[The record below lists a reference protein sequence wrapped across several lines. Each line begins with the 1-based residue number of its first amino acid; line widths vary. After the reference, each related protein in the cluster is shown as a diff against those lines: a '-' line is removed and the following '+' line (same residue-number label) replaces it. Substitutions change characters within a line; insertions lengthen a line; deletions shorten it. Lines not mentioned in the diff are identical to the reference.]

1 MCHWDLPL
9 QAGVQGRIPGP
20 ISIWNVEQE
29 RARVDHSAGDRLHP
43 EQPPVPRAPRGF
55 QQNKPQTPLPRG
67 EVSKLL
73 QNGDE
78 GAERGPVNPTLPKQN
93 Q

>member
-1 MCHWDLPL
+1 MNLWDLPL
-9 QAGVQGRIPGP
+9 QAGAQGRIPGP

-29 RARVDHSAGDRLHP
+29 SARVGHSAEGRLHP
-43 EQPPVPRAPRGF
+43 AQRPVPRAPGGF
-55 QQNKPQTPLPRG
+55 QQNKFQTPLSRG
-67 EVSKLL
+67 EVSKLV

-78 GAERGPVNPTLPKQN
+78 GAERGPVNPTFPKQN